1 MASILPSCL
10 TCTRQRS
17 VKCNSAGPAIAGA
30 PPLQR
35 KRLAAQTVPINP
47 VGALPE
53 SFRLCVERNPSH
65 GVRRL
70 RALILFHNPYAH
82 TLLVPHQ
89 CCKVHFIGML
99 FMQQNRR
106 INLALPLPPKKKRK
120 KPDSPT
126 SFRTHPHTLFPSNS
140 SLFLSALPAS
150 LNRPYSA

>member
-1 MASILPSCL
+1 MPSCL
-10 TCTRQRS
+10 TCTCQRS
-17 VKCNSAGPAIAGA
+17 AKCNRAGPAVAVV
-30 PPLQR
+30 PPLQQ
-35 KRLAAQTVPINP
+35 KRLATQAVPINP

-53 SFRLCVERNPSH
+53 SFQFCVERNPSH

-106 INLALPLPPKKKRK
+106 INLALPLPPKKKERK
-120 KPDSPT
+120 KARLTPQPLSGT
-126 SFRTHPHTLFPSNS
+126 HTQIHTHFFLLILLSFFCQH
-140 SLFLSALPAS
+140 FLLH
-150 LNRPYSA
+150 